1 MTRHWA
7 MVADAPEK
15 LATPIENRTFVLKYL
30 VHGVDISNPIRPEQV
45 CRKWAEKVLEEFF
58 AQGDKEKAQSL
69 PVSMLCDRDTV
80 SLPKSQIGFINGV
93 VLPQFLV
100 IEKNFPSAKMFVD
113 GVRLNLEK
121 WEEELA
127 ETQQAQEL

>member
-58 AQGDKEKAQSL
+58 AQGDKEKA
-69 PVSMLCDRDTV
+69 
-80 SLPKSQIGFINGV
+80 
-93 VLPQFLV
+93 
-100 IEKNFPSAKMFVD
+100 
-113 GVRLNLEK
+113 
-121 WEEELA
+121 
-127 ETQQAQEL
+127 